1 MLETIAAL
9 ALCVQ
14 VSDYAAFHL
23 SYHPQ
28 EQAASDQMYAQS
40 EEWAGEL
47 SQLVPDANS
56 YIIALHDADKIAYG
70 LDGEALI
77 GEFDRCQASNG
88 GADLTERKG

>member
-28 EQAASDQMYAQS
+28 EQAASDAMYAQS

-47 SQLVPDANS
+47 SQLVSDANA
-56 YIIALHDADKIAYG
+56 YIVAMHDADRIAYG
-70 LDGEALI
+70 FDGVTLLAELSQCQDEAL
-77 GEFDRCQASNG
+77 GETTG
-88 GADLTERKG
+88 GKG